1 MPSLR
6 YFVFAVLI
14 LSLVAV
20 VPSVVAQITSGAITG
35 VVTDASGA
43 AVSGA
48 DVTVTSTQTGATRT
62 ATTSAEG
69 TFGFQELSPGLYN
82 ITVSKQ
88 GFKKVQEKNIELHVS
103 DITNV
108 PIKLPLGTVAETV
121 VVEASAVQ
129 VETQTGTVGNVLDG

>member
-6 YFVFAVLI
+6 YFVFGVLI
-14 LSLVAV
+14 LSLVAA
-20 VPSVVAQITSGAITG
+20 VPSVVAQITSGTLTG

-48 DVTVTSTQTGATRT
+48 GVTVTSTPTGATRT
-62 ATTSAEG
+62 ATTSREG
-69 TFGFQELSPGLYN
+69 TIGFQELSPGLYT

-108 PIKLPLGTVAETV
+108 PIKLPLGT
-121 VVEASAVQ
+121 
-129 VETQTGTVGNVLDG
+129 